1 VIQTLQNASEMPTR
15 RLEFAEA
22 VPTIP
27 AQNHGLLSS
36 IATLIPLEQG
46 LYALTIGE
54 TTCAEDEVAGIRVPM
69 IQVSAPPGPDS
80 SCVEIVGTRQRETW
94 LGQEGGAVIVRPP
107 PAGGHVLV
115 TAYGPPAQIVPV
127 PQIEVQRL
135 DRPRSNGAAPAT
147 AEPNHQPAEIPTEIV
162 LHMERRGDQRLPGQG
177 WVGNRGKRLRIEAF
191 SIRPVETL
199 AARDIEFMALGPNQR
214 QTPWVTDAKL
224 CGTRGRGMP
233 LTGFAIR
240 LAPHARERFDIV
252 YQGAFFDSGI
262 VGPYR
267 NGELCIPPVGD
278 DTLEAI
284 NVRLTR
290 RLAGRGHGPG

>member
-27 AQNHGLLSS
+27 ARNHGLLSS

-127 PQIEVQRL
+127 PQIEVQ
-135 DRPRSNGAAPAT
+135 
-147 AEPNHQPAEIPTEIV
+147 
-162 LHMERRGDQRLPGQG
+162 
-177 WVGNRGKRLRIEAF
+177 AF
-191 SIRPVETL
+191 
-199 AARDIEFMALGPNQR
+199 
-214 QTPWVTDAKL
+214 
-224 CGTRGRGMP
+224 
-233 LTGFAIR
+233 
-240 LAPHARERFDIV
+240 
-252 YQGAFFDSGI
+252 
-262 VGPYR
+262 
-267 NGELCIPPVGD
+267 
-278 DTLEAI
+278 
-284 NVRLTR
+284 
-290 RLAGRGHGPG
+290 

>member
-1 VIQTLQNASEMPTR
+1 VTRTLQTTSDMPTR
-15 RLEFAEA
+15 PSAFAEA
-22 VPTIP
+22 VSTIP
-27 AQNHGLLSS
+27 AQNHDQLSS
-36 IATLIPLEQG
+36 VATLIPLDHG

-54 TTCAEDEVAGIRVPM
+54 TACSQDEMSGVRVPI
-69 IQVSAPPGPDS
+69 IQVSAPPACDGS
-80 SCVEIVGTRQRETW
+80 YVEIVGTGQRETW
-94 LGQEGGAVIVRPP
+94 LGHEGGAVIVRSP

-115 TAYGPPAQIVPV
+115 TAYGLSAQIVPV
-127 PQIEVQRL
+127 PQIELQRL
-135 DRPRSNGAAPAT
+135 DRLRSNGSAPAA
-147 AEPNHQPAEIPTEIV
+147 AEPTDEPVEIRTEIV
-162 LHMERRGDQRLPGQG
+162 LHVERLGDQRFSGQG

-199 AARDIEFMALGPNQR
+199 AARDIEFMALGPKRR

-240 LAPHARERFDIV
+240 LAPHARDQFDIV

-278 DTLEAI
+278 DSLEAI
-284 NVRLTR
+284 NVRLMR
-290 RLAGRGHGPG
+290 RLAGRGRGPG